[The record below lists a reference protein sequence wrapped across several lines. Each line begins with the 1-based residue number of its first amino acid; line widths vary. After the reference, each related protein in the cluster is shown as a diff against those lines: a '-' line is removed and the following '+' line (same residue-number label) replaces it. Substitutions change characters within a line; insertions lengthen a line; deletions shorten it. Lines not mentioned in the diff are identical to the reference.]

1 MVIVPVSETDEQ
13 RRRQLLTDS
22 ILPGWVR
29 RCGTECVDAWN
40 KTLAPMLGISA
51 RAE

>member
-1 MVIVPVSETDEQ
+1 MVVVPVSAADEQ

-22 ILPGWVR
+22 VLPGWVR
-29 RCGTECVDAWN
+29 RCGADCVDAWN
-40 KTLAPMLGISA
+40 KTLASLLGVRA